1 MSVTA
6 VPGFRAA
13 GTSVGIKPTGKKDF
27 AVVINDGPSMNA
39 AVVYTSNK
47 CKANPVKWSQPRTSD
62 GQVRA
67 AIINS
72 GCANCFT
79 GDFGFETTKLTAY
92 AVADAVGCDA
102 DDVLVCS
109 TGLIGTGGEDFR
121 SRLVEGVPG
130 LVESASAEGGS
141 DAAEAILTTDSVS
154 KEALAEGTGYT
165 IGAMAKGAGM
175 LAPSLATMIVVI
187 TTDAKLSPEQLD
199 RALRSATAKSFDR
212 LDSDGCQSTNDT
224 VALLSS
230 GAGAEADE
238 AEFTALL
245 TEVCTDLARQLMADA
260 EGAAHDVE
268 ITVTGAVSE
277 DDAVEVGR
285 AVSRSNLVKTA
296 LAGEDPNW
304 GRVLAQVGT
313 ADAKFDPESLDVSF
327 NGVQVCRATAPH
339 EDAAKVKFGRTIT
352 IEINLNS
359 GQAEATIFTND
370 LTHEYVTENSSAAS

>member
-1 MSVTA
+1 MCI
-6 VPGFRAA
+6 R
-13 GTSVGIKPTGKKDF
+13 D
-27 AVVINDGPSMNA
+27 
-39 AVVYTSNK
+39 
-47 CKANPVKWSQPRTSD
+47 R
-62 GQVRA
+62 VRA

-79 GDFGFETTKLTAY
+79 GDFGFETTKLTAH
-92 AVADAVGCDA
+92 AVADAVGCNA

-313 ADAKFDPESLDVSF
+313 ADAKFDPENLDVSF
-327 NGVQVCRATAPH
+327 NGVQVCRDRTARRCRKGEVRPH
-339 EDAAKVKFGRTIT
+339 D
-352 IEINLNS
+352 
-359 GQAEATIFTND
+359 
-370 LTHEYVTENSSAAS
+370 HH

>member
-1 MSVTA
+1 
-6 VPGFRAA
+6 
-13 GTSVGIKPTGKKDF
+13 
-27 AVVINDGPSMNA
+27 
-39 AVVYTSNK
+39 
-47 CKANPVKWSQPRTSD
+47 
-62 GQVRA
+62 
-67 AIINS
+67 
-72 GCANCFT
+72 
-79 GDFGFETTKLTAY
+79 
-92 AVADAVGCDA
+92 
-102 DDVLVCS
+102 
-109 TGLIGTGGEDFR
+109 
-121 SRLVEGVPG
+121 
-130 LVESASAEGGS
+130 
-141 DAAEAILTTDSVS
+141 
-154 KEALAEGTGYT
+154 
-165 IGAMAKGAGM
+165 
-175 LAPSLATMIVVI
+175 MIVVI

-212 LDSDGCQSTNDT
+212 LDSDGCRSTNDT

-268 ITVTGAVSE
+268 ITVTGAASE

-285 AVSRSNLVKTA
+285 TVSRSNLVKTA
-296 LAGEDPNW
+296 LMGEDPNW

-313 ADAKFDPESLDVSF
+313 AQAQFDPENLDVSF

-339 EDAAKVKFGRTIT
+339 EDPAKVKFGRKIN